1 MTRYAEVVG
10 LVIGDGWLGARHRLA
25 SRRQGRTG
33 YKQLSSRRRYCGST
47 SDFYHL
53 FKALVHRIHYR
64 MSINLFFESLVS
76 ETELICTNMCSR
88 ICLVKNVH
96 SNNVQIGRAMSSIKF
111 SLREYCDTMIS
122 HYNWYC
128 YVQTNVL

>member
-1 MTRYAEVVG
+1 
-10 LVIGDGWLGARHRLA
+10 
-25 SRRQGRTG
+25 
-33 YKQLSSRRRYCGST
+33 
-47 SDFYHL
+47 
-53 FKALVHRIHYR
+53 
-64 MSINLFFESLVS
+64 VS